1 MKLYNIIAASVLIST
16 ALASCSKDD
25 DAASNAINPS
35 YSVFVNG
42 VKIVSADMQNSS
54 PESKE
59 VEVTQYDNVSFC
71 SSSAN
76 VSAAKWVISSE
87 QNSIEA
93 EEDTLHMQFPNA
105 DDVYNN
111 ISLSLTGISAGQK
124 MNLSVPVTFNV
135 KSFEYPGS
143 GEGENPSV
151 TDEPYDIL
159 GENNTTSMLISDD
172 MPDVVKID
180 LGGDLDFK
188 LMPYSTKGFTVTST
202 PSSSV
207 FSMDGNS
214 SLLVLKEVRRSQED
228 GSVLELKLEQAVTAG
243 VDISVAYDG
252 TGDLMFING
261 KKLAAFDTAEHP
273 DNDVENNVLPFTS
286 DKLNFVIENNDP
298 DLVVIT
304 FKEEQSASA
313 FADGITS
320 EGLSVNIDGEAATIS
335 SITMSDDKKCLKLQL
350 AGVVK
355 HGDKVTISYDGD
367 GNIALNS
374 GTKLESF
381 NGVDIVN
388 NVKMP
393 EIEISSDMISFY
405 NNSSV
410 MAISI
415 KPGLPEGDSFKT
427 PTNLINN
434 FELYANER
442 RANIRSVNINNN
454 NINVILPVAITA
466 NDIIKL
472 KFNGQGLETTN
483 GFAVSPFEFD
493 DLKYEG
499 ATNTSVFDPFMHG
512 FERYL
517 QTPGVFQVSNFAILG
532 WSVATNVGKETNSPV
547 KYETLTE
554 GTIKNMVLTIDN
566 EGNISSKGQ
575 IYFMPKTD
583 GGQVVSFPKAGNY
596 KLKFRYKI
604 NGTDSQKVKMTFNI
618 LNTENESINTKFLD
632 IELTNI
638 SEEFQNYESD
648 VMEFL
653 SDLTNYKFN
662 FAKNAIPD
670 GAKIYIDDIQLIP
683 VNN

>member
-1 MKLYNIIAASVLIST
+1 MKLYNIIAVSVLIST

-71 SSSAN
+71 NSSVN

-93 EEDTLHMQFPNA
+93 EEDTLRMRFPNA

-124 MNLSVPVTFNV
+124 MNLSVPVTFKV
-135 KSFEYPGS
+135 KSFEYSGS

-151 TDEPYDIL
+151 TDESYDIL

-172 MPDVVKID
+172 MPDVVKIN

-202 PSSSV
+202 PSSV
-207 FSMDGNS
+207 FSIDGNS

-243 VDISVAYDG
+243 VSVSVAYDG
-252 TGDLMFING
+252 TGDIMFING

-286 DKLNFVIENNDP
+286 DKLNFVIENNAP

-320 EGLSVNIDGEAATIS
+320 EGLSVNIDGEAATING
-335 SITMSDDKKCLKLQL
+335 ITMSDDKKCLKLQL
-350 AGVVK
+350 AEDVK
-355 HGDKVTISYDGD
+355 YGDNVTISYDGN
-367 GNIALNS
+367 GNVALNS
-374 GTKLESF
+374 GTKLQLFSDVE
-381 NGVDIVN
+381 IVN

-393 EIEISSDMISFY
+393 EIKISRNMISFY

-410 MAISI
+410 TAISI
-415 KPGLPEGDSFKT
+415 KPGLKEDNFKT
-427 PTNLINN
+427 PTNLINS
-434 FELYANER
+434 FEVYANGSR
-442 RANIRSVNINNN
+442 VNIRSVNIANN
-454 NINVILPVAITA
+454 NINVILPVAIRA
-466 NDIIKL
+466 NDIITL
-472 KFNGQGLETTN
+472 KFKGEGLETTN
-483 GFAVSPFEFD
+483 GFAVAPFEFD
-493 DLKYEG
+493 DLTYTN
-499 ATNTSVFDPFMHG
+499 AVNTSAFDPFMHG

-517 QTPGVFQVSNFAILG
+517 PNPDEFQLSNFPTLG
-532 WSVATNVGKETNSPV
+532 WSVASNVGKETNTPV
-547 KYETLTE
+547 KYENLTE
-554 GTIKNMVLTIDN
+554 SNNKNLVLVIDN
-566 EGNISSKGQ
+566 TGNISSKGQ

-583 GGQVVSFPKAGNY
+583 GGQVVSFPEAGKY
-596 KLKFRYKI
+596 KLKFRYKVRE
-604 NGTDSQKVKMTFNI
+604 TDTQPIKMTFNI
-618 LNTENESINTKFLD
+618 FNTENPNVNTKFMEILLSNNSGD
-632 IELTNI
+632 FI
-638 SEEFQNYESD
+638 NYES
-648 VMEFL
+648 EEIQFL
-653 SDLTNYKFN
+653 SDLQNYKFN

-670 GAKIYIDDIQLIP
+670 GTKIYIDDIQLIP